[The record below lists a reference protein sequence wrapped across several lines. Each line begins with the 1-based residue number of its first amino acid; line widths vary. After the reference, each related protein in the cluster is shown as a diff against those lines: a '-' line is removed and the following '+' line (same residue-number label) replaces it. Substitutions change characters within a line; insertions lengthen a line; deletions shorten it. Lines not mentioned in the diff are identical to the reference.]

1 MKLFVINKKSQ
12 KPTITNANYRAADC
26 DQPLRRS
33 HPSIV
38 WRRRWSVAYS

>member
-1 MKLFVINKKSQ
+1 MNEAVINKAKSQ
-12 KPTITNANYRAADC
+12 LLLMPISRTADC